1 MARDVGAL
9 IAIGSQSLPDFI
21 EQMRH
26 RYSRRGW
33 ETLGKTDSTYIFH
46 RGKLTTIHFKPR
58 PQKQIT
64 LKMVEVPIG
73 A

>member
-1 MARDVGAL
+1 
-9 IAIGSQSLPDFI
+9 
-21 EQMRH
+21 MRH

-58 PQKQIT
+58 PQKPIT
-64 LKMVEVPIG
+64 LKMVEAPIG

>member
-1 MARDVGAL
+1 
-9 IAIGSQSLPDFI
+9 
-21 EQMRH
+21 MRH

-46 RGKLTTIHFKPR
+46 RGKLITVHFKPR
-58 PQKQIT
+58 QQKPIT
-64 LKMVEVPIG
+64 LKVAEAPIG